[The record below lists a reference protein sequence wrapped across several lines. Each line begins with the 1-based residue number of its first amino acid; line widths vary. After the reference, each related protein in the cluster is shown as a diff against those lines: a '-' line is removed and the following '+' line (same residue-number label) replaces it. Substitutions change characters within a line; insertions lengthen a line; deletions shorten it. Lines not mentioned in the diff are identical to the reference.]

1 MSPGPP
7 SPTDLGEDRRR
18 DLVSVVIPTR
28 NRWALLAR
36 ALASVLG
43 QQGAELEVV
52 VVDEGS
58 TDETPARL
66 AALTDER
73 VRVLRND
80 SPTGVANARNRG
92 IDAARGEWV
101 AFLDDDD
108 FWAPDKIRSQLDGCA
123 AAGADFSYTGLVT
136 TDAPLELRR
145 VSAPAPTEGLE
156 RALLG
161 MNVIGA
167 PSSVM
172 VRRSLLERA
181 GGFDPDFSILAD
193 WDLYIRLSA
202 AGRPAACEAPLTAY
216 LTHPTNMHLDA
227 PAAMEE
233 FRPAAQQARGAR
245 QIRRRQARRRPLV
258 GLDRRLPAPLRSS
271 IQGRDAVSLAGPAV
285 RAAAPRRPGRGD
297 AGRGSTVR
305 PRPVDATGRR
315 GRRRRTSRRR
325 RAGSTLSRGPG
336 QRRRERRE
344 GVKPVSQAQE
354 AGLARRT
361 ASPWSKANEYWADS
375 RSARRSVAAV
385 TAPSIVPGTSGSA
398 AGSRSSRSKGEAAER
413 VMREAHAAARLNHPG
428 IVTLYEL
435 GSATPPRAARIWSAS
450 SSRARTCASS
460 PPRGEALRPRG
471 RRARRRALR
480 RARPRPRL
488 RRHPPRPEARQR
500 PRPPGPHPERQGPP
514 CAAGAARRL
523 RDRRRSRTGR
533 P

>member
-7 SPTDLGEDRRR
+7 APPDSGADRRR

-52 VVDEGS
+52 IVDEGS

-92 IDAARGEWV
+92 IEAAGGDWV

-123 AAGADFSYTGLVT
+123 AAEADYSYTGLVT

-227 PAAMEE
+227 PAALEE
-233 FRPAAQQARGAR
+233 FRR
-245 QIRRRQARRRPLV
+245 
-258 GLDRRLPAPLRSS
+258 LRSKHAALARS
-271 IQGRDAVSLAGPAV
+271 VGVKLGDDRWWGWIAGSLRRSGHRFKGATLFLWLGLRFARPHLVARAAGILAGD
-285 RAAAPRRPGRGD
+285 R
-297 AGRGSTVR
+297 
-305 PRPVDATGRR
+305 
-315 GRRRRTSRRR
+315 
-325 RAGSTLSRGPG
+325 
-336 QRRRERRE
+336 
-344 GVKPVSQAQE
+344 
-354 AGLARRT
+354 LA
-361 ASPWSKANEYWADS
+361 D
-375 RSARRSVAAV
+375 
-385 TAPSIVPGTSGSA
+385 
-398 AGSRSSRSKGEAAER
+398 
-413 VMREAHAAARLNHPG
+413 
-428 IVTLYEL
+428 
-435 GSATPPRAARIWSAS
+435 
-450 SSRARTCASS
+450 RARSM
-460 PPRGEALRPRG
+460 RP
-471 RRARRRALR
+471 
-480 RARPRPRL
+480 
-488 RRHPPRPEARQR
+488 
-500 PRPPGPHPERQGPP
+500 
-514 CAAGAARRL
+514 AAGAG
-523 RDRRRSRTGR
+523 DGGR
-533 P
+533 PSEASWIDAFEGAPGQVA